1 MMLFALLLA
10 STAQDPLPPAAKP
23 ADPNKI
29 TCKEQLKTGSRV
41 NFVRV
46 CHTAAE
52 WDLLRSEN
60 RKVLER
66 SQNERGWYSTD
77 PKPGQQ

>member
-1 MMLFALLLA
+1 MMLLALTLA
-10 STAQDPLPPAAKP
+10 TAAQDPLPPKP

-52 WDLLRSEN
+52 WELLRSEN
-60 RKVLER
+60 RKVIER
-66 SQNERGWYSTD
+66 AQGERGWYSLD